1 LKSASLVSF
10 IGQQNL
16 KKQRSYSELIKC
28 AISVVSKKIAEGE
41 GPFIESEYVNY
52 LLAVTVDLC
61 PDKQRYFPIQL
72 LCSNLYM
79 VYTGTGKT
87 LFGGKH
93 IGLLMHSYG

>member
-1 LKSASLVSF
+1 M
-10 IGQQNL
+10 
-16 KKQRSYSELIKC
+16 KKQRSCSELIRC

-61 PDKQRYFPIQL
+61 PDKQRNFPSQL
-72 LCSNLYM
+72 LCLNLYK

-87 LFGGKH
+87 LFGGKL
-93 IGLLMHSYG
+93 IGLLMHTCG